1 MCLIQT
7 LNIITMIIDS
17 RSGDVWLILSRLLSR
32 SNILESRLLRSS
44 SSQSRNIS
52 TIPVRM
58 AFYYRYIN
66 EILNTKLKTPQNSA
80 LIIKHSICHLQ
91 LLFYYFQ
98 MSPTIYQSKIFILIF
113 PNSLIKILLISF
125 DNFWYL
131 G

>member
-7 LNIITMIIDS
+7 LNITTLILDS

-32 SNILESRLLRSS
+32 SNILENRLLRSS

-52 TIPVRM
+52 TIPVSM

-66 EILNTKLKTPQNSA
+66 EILNTKLETPQNSA
-80 LIIKHSICHLQ
+80 LVIKHSICYLQ
-91 LLFYYFQ
+91 ILFYYFQ
-98 MSPTIYQSKIFILIF
+98 MYPTIYQSKIFILIF